1 MNISFS
7 FFNEVFQPPGEQA
20 ETEKAKLLLPVGWK

>member
-7 FFNEVFQPPGEQA
+7 FFEVFQPPGEQA